1 MQEFRA
7 FIVKSRPRE
16 ETALSAR
23 GMVNDFM
30 EEIKISKSLYNTARV
45 KLHGYLQRLHDD
57 NNIMLDGDEVY
68 FI

>member
-1 MQEFRA
+1 M
-7 FIVKSRPRE
+7 KSRPRE
-16 ETALSAR
+16 ETALSVYKETFYGKQDQCLCTTR
-23 GMVNDFM
+23 H
-30 EEIKISKSLYNTARV
+30 V